1 MSRFSNHSFI
11 QQLPS
16 PCNDPLLFVIPSVL
30 GFPASLLSP
39 ATTDVVL
46 SKENHTQLTEAATL
60 DRKSGEA
67 EGSAVRHS
75 CAPPLP
81 ASARHQSATLSSSK
95 ERAVAEPKHFSN
107 LISIGLKF
115 SRLCGTGRSF
125 VHIAC
130 NSLEFPQMVTALSFT
145 DGLNYAFD
153 AESSQPARS
162 VDDPERSV

>member
-81 ASARHQSATLSSSK
+81 ASARHQSTALSSSK

-107 LISIGLKF
+107 LISIGLNEVQQAL
-115 SRLCGTGRSF
+115 RDWQILCTHR
-125 VHIAC
+125 V
-130 NSLEFPQMVTALSFT
+130 
-145 DGLNYAFD
+145 
-153 AESSQPARS
+153 
-162 VDDPERSV
+162 

>member
-1 MSRFSNHSFI
+1 MSRFSNHSLI

-67 EGSAVRHS
+67 EGSAV
-75 CAPPLP
+75 
-81 ASARHQSATLSSSK
+81 
-95 ERAVAEPKHFSN
+95 
-107 LISIGLKF
+107 
-115 SRLCGTGRSF
+115 
-125 VHIAC
+125 
-130 NSLEFPQMVTALSFT
+130 PQTT
-145 DGLNYAFD
+145 PGN
-153 AESSQPARS
+153 
-162 VDDPERSV
+162 PE